1 MAVQV
6 FKAFYYS
13 LVKLVFVSEE
23 VHLDFKHTKSLEN
36 VMFYHKLNYFTI
48 YIWIQLKR
56 LVDWL
61 VDW

>member
-1 MAVQV
+1 MAAQV

-48 YIWIQLKR
+48 YI
-56 LVDWL
+56 
-61 VDW
+61 